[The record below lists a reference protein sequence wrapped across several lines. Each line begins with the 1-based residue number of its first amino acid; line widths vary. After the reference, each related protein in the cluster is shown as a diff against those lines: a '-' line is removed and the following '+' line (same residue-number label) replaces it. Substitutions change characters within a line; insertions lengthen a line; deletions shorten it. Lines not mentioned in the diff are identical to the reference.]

1 VGRRDDVFERIGL
14 PPAGGQVHGVD
25 HC

>member
-1 VGRRDDVFERIGL
+1 VDRRDDVFERIGHH
-14 PPAGGQVHGVD
+14 PGGGRVRGVD